1 MSRPLSN
8 VILVLLTLAI
18 AALSVGSVTLDSA
31 TADEPAHIAAGYM
44 KLVYGKLD
52 FFREQPPL
60 MNSITAVPLV
70 IAGYR
75 FPPDVHPGEDHWT
88 VGRRFLYR
96 SGYDAHRILFLARL
110 PTMALLLVLCWL
122 VYLVVARESGSPA
135 WGIAAFALT
144 GFCPNVMAHGRLAT

>member
-60 MNSITAVPLV
+60 M
-70 IAGYR
+70 
-75 FPPDVHPGEDHWT
+75 
-88 VGRRFLYR
+88 
-96 SGYDAHRILFLARL
+96 
-110 PTMALLLVLCWL
+110 
-122 VYLVVARESGSPA
+122 
-135 WGIAAFALT
+135 
-144 GFCPNVMAHGRLAT
+144 